1 MPLKSIS
8 SQFWALN
15 GHQLGI
21 NRSKSVKKWHF
32 RGVRQIAEICF
43 HQELRSTPN
52 GIRTRAATLKGWK
65 LFIQRNWESA
75 GQKLFLTKRA
85 GEN

>member
-1 MPLKSIS
+1 MLLKSIS

-21 NRSKSVKKWHF
+21 SRSISVKILHF
-32 RGVRQIAEICF
+32 YGVRPITEIYF

-52 GIRTRAATLKGWK
+52 GIRTRAATLKGW
-65 LFIQRNWESA
+65 
-75 GQKLFLTKRA
+75 TD
-85 GEN
+85 